1 MDSSCLTC
9 IQEKS
14 RADLFLPELFWMDL
28 IIENP
33 LDAEINVSNVTLV
46 VNENLASA
54 DDFIEVEVVKEVTL
68 GPHASTS
75 VRVPPIRRSLFNH

>member
-1 MDSSCLTC
+1 MFSLH
-9 IQEKS
+9 S
-14 RADLFLPELFWMDL
+14 RKGRRSDFFLPELFWMDL
-28 IIENP
+28 IMENP

-54 DDFIEVEVVKEVTL
+54 GDFLEVEVIKDVTL

-75 VRVPPIRRSLFNH
+75 VRVPPI